1 MPKIVVTDK
10 LADTIK
16 MLRMQNGIKS
26 KDLAEHLGKTPG
38 YVSKLEKQEVK
49 NIELETVESIFS
61 FILGDD
67 YKKTEIWEQIY
78 ASLQIKYSKTE
89 IDEEIWLTNFDTVY
103 RYIPIPESLVDYFNE
118 KIISLSITRELL
130 LQRINANEALSEEE
144 ILDKNLKPNKW
155 YPAISGKG
163 SSIKI
168 DMPSDMLS
176 DILDKK
182 VLSSPH
188 VFVYCILYY
197 LLKIEKY
204 GSIVDIDDES
214 NKQLHRETTSILNTH
229 KFYSISE
236 REAIVGQAQS
246 KEEIHNLL
254 SSFDN
259 DNAKLIGDILGELK
273 FASELDIRITNDRLT
288 GFLKNLST
296 DVWFTLRLISLDY
309 HLLES
314 VDISQRKEF
323 LKEVDE
329 LIKKYT
335 DTQKNIKNTETY

>member
-26 KDLAEHLGKTPG
+26 KDLANHLGKTPG

-61 FILGDD
+61 FILGGD

-89 IDEEIWLTNFDTVY
+89 IDDEIWFTNFDTVY
-103 RYIPIPESLVDYFNE
+103 RYIPIPESLIDYLNE
-118 KIISLSITRELL
+118 KIISLNTTRELL
-130 LQRINANEALSEEE
+130 LQRINANEALTEEE

-168 DMPSDMLS
+168 SMSSDKLS

-182 VLSSPH
+182 ALSSPY

-197 LLKIEKY
+197 LLKIEKH
-204 GSIVDIDDES
+204 GSTVNIDNEP
-214 NKQLHRETTSILNTH
+214 NQQLHRETTSILNTH

-236 REAIVGQAQS
+236 RDAIVGQAQS
-246 KEEIHNLL
+246 QEEINNLL

-259 DNAKLIGDILGELK
+259 DNAKLISEILSELK
-273 FASELDIRITNDRLT
+273 FVSELDIRKTNDRLT
-288 GFLKNLST
+288 GFLKNLNT
-296 DVWFTLRLISLDY
+296 NAWFTLRLISLDY

-314 VDISQRKEF
+314 VETSQRKEF
-323 LKEVDE
+323 LNEVNE

-335 DTQKNIKNTETY
+335 DIQKNIKNTETY

>member
-1 MPKIVVTDK
+1 
-10 LADTIK
+10 
-16 MLRMQNGIKS
+16 MQNGIKS
-26 KDLAEHLGKTPG
+26 KDLAEYLSKTPG
-38 YVSKLEKQEVK
+38 YISKLEKQEVK

-89 IDEEIWLTNFDTVY
+89 IDEEIWFTNFDTVY
-103 RYIPIPESLVDYFNE
+103 RHIPIPESLVDHLNE
-118 KIISLSITRELL
+118 KIISLNITRELL
-130 LQRINANEALSEEE
+130 LDRINANEALSEEE
-144 ILDKNLKPNKW
+144 ILDKNLKVNKW

-168 DMPSDMLS
+168 CMSSNRLS

-182 VLSSPH
+182 SLSAPH

-197 LLKIEKY
+197 LLKIEKH
-204 GSIVDIDDES
+204 GSIVDIDDELD
-214 NKQLHRETTSILNTH
+214 KQLHRETTSILNTH

-236 REAIVGQAQS
+236 REAIVSQAQS

-254 SSFDN
+254 SYFDN
-259 DNAKLIGDILGELK
+259 DNAKLISEILGELK
-273 FASELDIRITNDRLT
+273 FASDMDIRITNDRLT

>member
-89 IDEEIWLTNFDTVY
+89 IDEEIWFTNFDTVY
-103 RYIPIPESLVDYFNE
+103 RHIPIPESLVDYLNE
-118 KIISLSITRELL
+118 KIISLNITRELL

-168 DMPSDMLS
+168 SMSSNMLT

-182 VLSSPH
+182 ALSAPH

-197 LLKIEKY
+197 LLKIEKH
-204 GSIVDIDDES
+204 GSIVDIDDELD
-214 NKQLHRETTSILNTH
+214 KQLHRETTSILNTH

-236 REAIVGQAQS
+236 REAIVSQAQS

-259 DNAKLIGDILGELK
+259 DNAKLISEILGELK
-273 FASELDIRITNDRLT
+273 FASDMDIRITNDRLT